1 MCVFFLGIKD
11 LVISI
16 WEKNPVH
23 NSNNS
28 VDIIINKIMSIG
40 LVLKTPS
47 ELMTDM
53 PAGTNKNPILFVKVV
68 PTFSTSPSLIIPVQS
83 AMNSSTNPIT
93 EAGIGIGIKLSIIFD
108 TNIMIAITSAWWKK

>member
-1 MCVFFLGIKD
+1 
-11 LVISI
+11 
-16 WEKNPVH
+16 
-23 NSNNS
+23 
-28 VDIIINKIMSIG
+28 MSIG

-47 ELMTDM
+47 ELMTDI

-93 EAGIGIGIKLSIIFD
+93 EAGIGIGIKLSIIFEINNM
-108 TNIMIAITSAWWKK
+108 TAITSAWWKK